1 MFNQKKKDKFSEN
14 QSQVQRTVSFITVD
28 ENNKFLSTFMSA
40 DKAFQILC
48 TVCIADSEEL
58 ALNCFQV

>member
-1 MFNQKKKDKFSEN
+1 MFNQKKKDKFSED

-28 ENNKFLSTFMSA
+28 KNIRFLNTFMSA

-48 TVCIADSEEL
+48 TVCITDSEEL
-58 ALNCFQV
+58 ALNHSQV